1 MAPKVF
7 FSSKAL
13 PLDEALFFL
22 RRPCEK
28 ICPHEGII

>member
-13 PLDEALFFL
+13 PLNGALFFL

-28 ICPHEGII
+28 FAHVKE